1 MKYYDAIMK
10 LLFLAF
16 TIWIAISLLDI
27 SDALYS
33 LKYELSKITKL
44 LN

>member
-1 MKYYDAIMK
+1 MKYYDAVVK

-16 TIWIAISLLDI
+16 TIWIAVSLMSIGNELMYI
-27 SDALYS
+27 EF
-33 LKYELSKITKL
+33 ELSKITKL